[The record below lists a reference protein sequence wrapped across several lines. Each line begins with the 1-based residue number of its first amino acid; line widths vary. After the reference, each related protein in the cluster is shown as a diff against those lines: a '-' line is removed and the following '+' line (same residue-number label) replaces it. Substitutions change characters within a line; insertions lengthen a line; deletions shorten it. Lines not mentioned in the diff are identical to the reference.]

1 MNLDALA
8 RYTRLKGGWS
18 VSSPYME
25 GFKCQ
30 ALAFG
35 VGGGVLQETRFA
47 FEDSTQSFGPESFST
62 LQRAVKD
69 DVAQPSLGLV
79 LQLLRL
85 SRLDPDVFMKFRA
98 PLVDQVRTSRVC
110 VFLRSMFS

>member
-1 MNLDALA
+1 
-8 RYTRLKGGWS
+8 
-18 VSSPYME
+18 ME

-35 VGGGVLQETRFA
+35 VGKGALQETRFA

-69 DVAQPSLGLV
+69 DVAQPSLALV
-79 LQLLRL
+79 MQLLRL

-98 PLVDQVRTSRVC
+98 PLVDQVRCGC
-110 VFLRSMFS
+110 VSCFIHSFLDKFIMVSWRSIFVWVVFSYST